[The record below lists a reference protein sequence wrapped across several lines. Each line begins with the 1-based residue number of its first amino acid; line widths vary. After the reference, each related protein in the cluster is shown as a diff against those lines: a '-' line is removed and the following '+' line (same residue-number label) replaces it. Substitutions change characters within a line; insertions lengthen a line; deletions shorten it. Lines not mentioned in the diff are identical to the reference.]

1 MPSFLTPAFIMA
13 CVAALAALG
22 GAITLWRPVH
32 TPQGVYLKRIGATML
47 LAFAIILALFAG
59 GLHRMGG

>member
-13 CVAALAALG
+13 CIAGLAALG
-22 GAITLWRPVH
+22 GAIILWRPVRSVE
-32 TPQGVYLKRIGATML
+32 GMYFKRIGATML
-47 LAFAIILALFAG
+47 LAFALILALFAG

>member
-22 GAITLWRPVH
+22 GAIILWRPAR
-32 TPQGVYLKRIGATML
+32 TAQGVYLKRLSATML
-47 LAFAIILALFAG
+47 LAFALILALFAG
-59 GLHRMGG
+59 GLHRMGS